1 VSPLKTGLKSR
12 PGISPLGKVRTSRRR
27 VSSSP
32 TRPKSPPSPCNL
44 YIGENFAVRFNQ
56 YFKLLKLVKDNQN
69 GGVVH
74 TEFDPFRATEHMRLS
89 DSAKKIRDVPN
100 AGGNSVVSEV
110 LSFELMQK
118 CFGAELLK
126 TEMEVS
132 YWPEGGSITDYTCTM
147 FGTSLGVSVTRAMKY
162 KGPYTQEDAERLLTK
177 KLNGVVQS
185 SKNSLEKW
193 SKQIL
198 HIWATSADVANIV
211 TQMYDRVPNNVKS
224 NTVVL
229 VTVAKR
235 CQDIFAN
242 K

>member
-1 VSPLKTGLKSR
+1 
-12 PGISPLGKVRTSRRR
+12 
-27 VSSSP
+27 
-32 TRPKSPPSPCNL
+32 
-44 YIGENFAVRFNQ
+44 VRFNQ
-56 YFKLLKLVKDNQN
+56 YFKLHKLVNDLQS

-74 TEFDPFRATEHMRLS
+74 TEFDPFRTTERMSLS

-100 AGGNSVVSEV
+100 AGGVVSEV

-118 CFGAELLK
+118 CFGAQLLK

-147 FGTSLGVSVTRAMKY
+147 FNTSLGVSVTRAMKF
-162 KGPYTQEDAERLLTK
+162 KGPYTHEDAERLLMK

-185 SKNSLEKW
+185 SKNTLEKW
-193 SKQIL
+193 TKQIL
-198 HIWATSADVANIV
+198 HVWATSSDVANIV
-211 TQMYDRVPNNVKS
+211 TQTYDRVPDRLRS

-235 CQDIFAN
+235 SAEIFAN